1 MRNVYKRF
9 IFVILIIFLL
19 FGRKVNAANAYFV
32 WEKTVIDVPLNAPL
46 EEYKDDYVLKL
57 YVDGKLSD
65 DYYVE
70 YQTNC
75 STFSTVLTHKI
86 GRYTVYY
93 KAYSKNNYISSEQA
107 IIFNVVDMT
116 PPSLE
121 LVSDPVIIDYGTTLK
136 DINFYKI
143 SDDTCAQKDIIIN
156 LNDQSVIYSNLG
168 LYQAN
173 ISATDL
179 SGNMITKKFSVKIV
193 DNIAPNIVIIKPL
206 VFDYMEEV
214 KWEEYV
220 RCQDNYDND
229 ITQLI
234 ECYDLDTSK
243 LGRSEITLEVSDYSK
258 NKCSVKVEV
267 VVADK
272 TSPIINLKTEE
283 LTLDIRSF
291 ATYDN
296 DYFKEYI
303 YNYSD
308 NYSQKENIILEIDT
322 SNLCENVADFHVNF
336 TAIDENNNKTIKK
349 LIVKFREMIGPMI
362 DGPDEINI
370 NIGDALDLS
379 RLVTVS
385 DLYDDGVSSR
395 LEIDDDGFNNLLS
408 GTYRIKYTS
417 FNTSGIYSE
426 KIVTV
431 NVIGEENNDY
441 LLPMILIVGSI
452 VLLAGVVV
460 TIIIVKRRRFH

>member
-1 MRNVYKRF
+1 MRNLCKGL
-9 IFVILIIFLL
+9 IFVILIAFLL
-19 FGRKVNAANAYFV
+19 FCRKVNAANAYFV

-173 ISATDL
+173 ITATDL

-193 DNIAPNIVIIKPL
+193 DNIPPNIIIIKPL
-206 VFDYMEEV
+206 VFDYM
-214 KWEEYV
+214 
-220 RCQDNYDND
+220 
-229 ITQLI
+229 
-234 ECYDLDTSK
+234 
-243 LGRSEITLEVSDYSK
+243 
-258 NKCSVKVEV
+258 
-267 VVADK
+267 
-272 TSPIINLKTEE
+272 
-283 LTLDIRSF
+283 
-291 ATYDN
+291 
-296 DYFKEYI
+296 
-303 YNYSD
+303 
-308 NYSQKENIILEIDT
+308 
-322 SNLCENVADFHVNF
+322 
-336 TAIDENNNKTIKK
+336 
-349 LIVKFREMIGPMI
+349 
-362 DGPDEINI
+362 
-370 NIGDALDLS
+370 
-379 RLVTVS
+379 
-385 DLYDDGVSSR
+385 
-395 LEIDDDGFNNLLS
+395 
-408 GTYRIKYTS
+408 
-417 FNTSGIYSE
+417 
-426 KIVTV
+426 
-431 NVIGEENNDY
+431 
-441 LLPMILIVGSI
+441 
-452 VLLAGVVV
+452 
-460 TIIIVKRRRFH
+460 